1 MLDNQQQEIVNSTD
15 KNILVVA
22 GAGSGKTR
30 VLIERIRKM
39 LTEGVPAHNIVAITF
54 TNMAA
59 EEMKERF
66 ADIDT
71 IGDAFIGTIHSF
83 ANKIYKTS
91 GIQYQIL
98 NAEIEQKVYHEVLS
112 MSEYKDLTFR
122 RWLKYADLQ
131 QKVER
136 FQASEDELHS
146 FLLPSEQN
154 VLLTCKKDV
163 YRIYK
168 RDNIIDFKQLLEYS
182 TAYYQSIGAK
192 LEHLFVDELQDI
204 DKTEYF
210 FLVSLRAENYF
221 FVGDDWQAIYG
232 FKGGDVNI
240 FKGLTQDAT
249 FRTYYL
255 TNNYRNTQSIT
266 KLGTQVIQQASK
278 VIIPK
283 NVNVMSKTEGVVTIH
298 TKAQIGLIIDLF
310 EKDLENLKDWFL
322 LTRSNK
328 EAYELFESLKD
339 ADVPV
344 TFIKKTDYTL
354 QELRE
359 VMKENSVKI
368 LTVHSSKGLEN
379 KKVILYGNFPI
390 VQPSYM
396 LNMEER
402 KVMYVGVTRASEEL
416 HIFN

>member
-1 MLDNQQQEIVNSTD
+1 MLDKQQEEIVNSTE
-15 KNILVVA
+15 KNIIVVA

-30 VLIERIRKM
+30 VLIERIRK
-39 LTEGVPAHNIVAITF
+39 LLKDGVPPSNIVAITF

-59 EEMKERF
+59 EEMKERLV
-66 ADIDT
+66 DVND

-91 GIQYQIL
+91 GISYLIL
-98 NAEIEQKVYHEVLS
+98 NSEIEQKVYHEVLS
-112 MSEYKDLTFR
+112 MREYSDLTFR
-122 RWLKYADLQ
+122 RWLKYQDLQ

-136 FQASEDELHS
+136 FQAPEEELNN

-154 VLLTCKKDV
+154 VLMNCRKDLL
-163 YRIYK
+163 RIYK

-204 DKTEYF
+204 DKTEYY
-210 FLVSLRAENYF
+210 FLVSLKADNYF

-240 FKGLTQDAT
+240 FKNLTQDPN

-266 KLGTQVIQQASK
+266 KMGLQVIHQASK

-283 NVNVMSKTEGVVTIH
+283 NVVVMSKTEGIVTIH
-298 TKAQIGLIIDLF
+298 TKSQIGLIINMF
-310 EKDLENLKDWFL
+310 EKDFDNLKDWFL

-328 EAYELFESLKD
+328 EAYELFEALKD
-339 ADVPV
+339 AEVPV
-344 TFIKKTDYTL
+344 TFIKRTDYTL
-354 QELRE
+354 AELRA

-396 LNMEER
+396 LNTEER
-402 KVMYVGVTRASEEL
+402 KVMYVGITRASEEL